1 MFHMQ
6 EGKTHCRVIHEWLDD
21 SGIEASIELAAE
33 DRRGDIEA
41 AADLPL
47 SETVNVLREVVCELP
62 PFAGSLS
69 AALRRERIG
78 CDYLQVEEKARH
90 ERGDERGRGS
100 EARLVDICE
109 PDCSLVEWR

>member
-1 MFHMQ
+1 MQ
-6 EGKTHCRVIHEWLDD
+6 EGKTHCRVVHEWLDD
-21 SGIEASIELAAE
+21 RGIEASIELAAE

-62 PFAGSLS
+62 ALAGSLS

-78 CDYLQVEEKARH
+78 CDDLEVKEETRH
-90 ERGDERGRGS
+90 QRGDECGRGS